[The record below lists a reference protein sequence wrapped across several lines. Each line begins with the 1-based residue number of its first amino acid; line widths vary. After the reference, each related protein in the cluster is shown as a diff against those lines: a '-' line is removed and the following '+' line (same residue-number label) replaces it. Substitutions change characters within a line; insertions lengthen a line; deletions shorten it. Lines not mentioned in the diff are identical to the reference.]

1 MATITIAGLGPG
13 RRGLRTMETVEAIDS
28 ARVIILRTAIH
39 PGIDDLATDARVVVC
54 DDVYEQADSFEEV
67 YDGIA
72 HRVLHYA
79 DAGDVLYLVPGH
91 PRYGEHVT
99 LRIEFLAYERGHDVV
114 VLSAVS
120 ALDEISASLAVDLM
134 ADEPQTLDATT
145 LSAAIENEPFSAG
158 RIDASPFRPLLI
170 TQVYSSEMASATKLA
185 LSRLYGEE
193 HEVVVLRGAGLANQR
208 IERIPLHRLDRVS
221 VDHLTSVWV
230 EPLDEI
236 APARSF
242 SGLLRI
248 VARLRAPGGCPWDQ
262 KQDAKSLV
270 NSLVEETYEAV
281 EAIEADDAAHVAEE
295 LGDVLLLIAMQA
307 QIAEEE
313 GLFQIEDVIESITT
327 KLIRRHPHVFGEQ
340 KAESAADVVGIWQEV
355 KATEGKT
362 PKPSHP
368 LDRYPAPMPVVRRL
382 IDMFTVEEPT
392 STVDADSVGDELFRL
407 TKAALDAGLNPETLL
422 LNASKRAIPE

>member
-1 MATITIAGLGPG
+1 
-13 RRGLRTMETVEAIDS
+13 
-28 ARVIILRTAIH
+28 
-39 PGIDDLATDARVVVC
+39 
-54 DDVYEQADSFEEV
+54 
-67 YDGIA
+67 
-72 HRVLHYA
+72 
-79 DAGDVLYLVPGH
+79 
-91 PRYGEHVT
+91 
-99 LRIEFLAYERGHDVV
+99 
-114 VLSAVS
+114 
-120 ALDEISASLAVDLM
+120 
-134 ADEPQTLDATT
+134 
-145 LSAAIENEPFSAG
+145 
-158 RIDASPFRPLLI
+158 
-170 TQVYSSEMASATKLA
+170 MASATKLA

-313 GLFQIEDVIESITT
+313 GLFQIEDVIESITS
-327 KLIRRHPHVFGEQ
+327 KLIRRHPHVFGEH

-355 KATEGKT
+355 KATEGKK
-362 PKPSHP
+362 PRPSHP